1 MESARSAEAG
11 SAQARRTELGEFLRS
26 RRATLTPERVGLPA
40 GSRRRTPGLRREE
53 VAELADLSVALYTW
67 LEQGRDVPVSR
78 RAIDAIAGAL
88 QLTPAEHRHL
98 HVLAQQHEVDLRE
111 DISPALRRMVL
122 GFRRTPVFVLDHAW
136 DIVLRNAAAIAVFG
150 GQGEPDT
157 RSNMLDQIF
166 DGDGM
171 RSLFVNYDEVAASL
185 LAMFR
190 LEFPAHADEPRSVEL
205 VDRLRSTNPKFEE
218 LWQRYNVKDHPQGMR
233 LLEHPTVGSLSL
245 EPSFLGV
252 VESPGLRMML
262 YTPADE
268 ATSEKV
274 ERLVRDYTA
283 SAGDSLSE
291 PSSKSIVR
299 LA

>member
-1 MESARSAEAG
+1 
-11 SAQARRTELGEFLRS
+11 
-26 RRATLTPERVGLPA
+26 
-40 GSRRRTPGLRREE
+40 
-53 VAELADLSVALYTW
+53 VALYTW

-111 DISPALRRMVL
+111 EISPALRRMVL

-136 DIVLRNAAAIAVFG
+136 DIVLRNVAAIAVFG
-150 GQGEPDT
+150 GEGEPDT
-157 RSNMLDQIF
+157 RSNMLEQIF

-190 LEFPAHADEPRSVEL
+190 LEFPAHADEPRSLEL
-205 VDRLRSTNPKFEE
+205 VERLRSTNPKFEE

-233 LLEHPTVGSLSL
+233 LLAHPIVGSLSL

-268 ATSEKV
+268 ASSEKV

-283 SAGDSLSE
+283 SAGDAESD